1 MDSEPKD
8 NILKS
13 ELAAQYDEAV
23 KKLLADKKILAWILK
38 YSAVEYK
45 DCTIDEIVD
54 YIEGTPEI
62 SSVAVDPGDTALS
75 IKGSPTEDI
84 VINEGKVAYDLR
96 FEALAPGT
104 EDEFIQLRP
113 LQT

>member
-1 MDSEPKD
+1 MDSELKD

-45 DCTIDEIVD
+45 DCTID
-54 YIEGTPEI
+54 
-62 SSVAVDPGDTALS
+62 
-75 IKGSPTEDI
+75 
-84 VINEGKVAYDLR
+84 
-96 FEALAPGT
+96 
-104 EDEFIQLRP
+104 
-113 LQT
+113 